1 MKIYLVTIN
10 RWDDECSHSTSIK
23 AFVDRSIAELYIV
36 ELEEKSKKYREELK
50 AIYHDFEDKEKNLY
64 AKLKYNVS
72 YKKTGRKRKTYNET
86 LEKMANLSLIRYRK
100 EQELKAKYEVNEKD
114 FLITDPEYEEFII
127 EEIDL
132 DERKNDIKK
141 T

>member
-1 MKIYLVTIN
+1 M
-10 RWDDECSHSTSIK
+10 
-23 AFVDRSIAELYIV
+23 
-36 ELEEKSKKYREELK
+36 
-50 AIYHDFEDKEKNLY
+50 
-64 AKLKYNVS
+64 KYNVS

-86 LEKMANLSLIRYRK
+86 LEKISNLSQIRYKK
-100 EQELKAKYEVNEKD
+100 EQELKTEYEVNEED